1 MYSIIFTAAIFV
13 AILINDVIHD
23 TKAYLVSHSILG
35 LIALVLVTVLWYLN
49 YEFVGWALI
58 LIPITA
64 LFISYLVLLSNKK
77 PAVAAPAPAPAPK
90 PSENKSSDSAPMCIQ
105 NPGGPYTTVPKP
117 ESSTVSLPASA
128 PPPATSTS
136 YPTNTPT
143 NNSMKISPITG
154 GC

>member
-23 TKAYLVSHSILG
+23 TKAYLVPHSILG

-49 YEFVGWALI
+49 YEPVGWALI
-58 LIPITA
+58 LVPITA

-77 PAVAAPAPAPAPK
+77 PAVAAPAPAPK
-90 PSENKSSDSAPMCIQ
+90 PSENKPSDSTPMCIE

-128 PPPATSTS
+128 PPPATSTTTTTS
-136 YPTNTPT
+136 TGTNT
-143 NNSMKISPITG
+143 SMKITPITG